1 MSLVLYEVNDSIA
14 VITLNRAEKRNA
26 LNAEM
31 IDLMSKYLHM
41 ANDDQ
46 SVRAIVIRG
55 AGEKAFTAG
64 FDLKESMENNITDIA
79 ERRQDTRTE
88 IEFFKYLW
96 YLPKPVICAVQGYC
110 VGGGNMIALM
120 SDLIVA
126 ADNATFGNPEMLLGY
141 LPEIPIEVWKLPAN
155 KAMEWYLESKYY
167 AAEEMREMGVVS
179 EVVPF
184 EQLMDRTM
192 AIAKQAAKIPAESM
206 KMLKE
211 GVRHIYDI
219 RGFSNSVDYFAEM
232 FNLARTNM
240 QQKDMGD
247 FRNDISS
254 GGLKSA
260 LNSRY
265 Q

>member
-211 GVRHIYDI
+211 GV
-219 RGFSNSVDYFAEM
+219 
-232 FNLARTNM
+232 
-240 QQKDMGD
+240 
-247 FRNDISS
+247 
-254 GGLKSA
+254 
-260 LNSRY
+260 
-265 Q
+265 

>member
-219 RGFSNSVDYFAEM
+219 RRFSNSVDYFAEM

>member
-155 KAMEWYLESKYY
+155 KAM
-167 AAEEMREMGVVS
+167 
-179 EVVPF
+179 
-184 EQLMDRTM
+184 
-192 AIAKQAAKIPAESM
+192 
-206 KMLKE
+206 
-211 GVRHIYDI
+211 
-219 RGFSNSVDYFAEM
+219 
-232 FNLARTNM
+232 
-240 QQKDMGD
+240 
-247 FRNDISS
+247 
-254 GGLKSA
+254 
-260 LNSRY
+260 
-265 Q
+265 

>member
-88 IEFFKYLW
+88 IEFFL
-96 YLPKPVICAVQGYC
+96 
-110 VGGGNMIALM
+110 
-120 SDLIVA
+120 
-126 ADNATFGNPEMLLGY
+126 
-141 LPEIPIEVWKLPAN
+141 
-155 KAMEWYLESKYY
+155 
-167 AAEEMREMGVVS
+167 
-179 EVVPF
+179 
-184 EQLMDRTM
+184 
-192 AIAKQAAKIPAESM
+192 
-206 KMLKE
+206 
-211 GVRHIYDI
+211 
-219 RGFSNSVDYFAEM
+219 
-232 FNLARTNM
+232 
-240 QQKDMGD
+240 
-247 FRNDISS
+247 
-254 GGLKSA
+254 
-260 LNSRY
+260 
-265 Q
+265 

>member
-1 MSLVLYEVNDSIA
+1 MNFYNRQRTKEMFHMSLVLYEVNDSIA

-96 YLPKPVICAVQGYC
+96 YLPKPVICAVQC
-110 VGGGNMIALM
+110 
-120 SDLIVA
+120 
-126 ADNATFGNPEMLLGY
+126 
-141 LPEIPIEVWKLPAN
+141 
-155 KAMEWYLESKYY
+155 
-167 AAEEMREMGVVS
+167 R
-179 EVVPF
+179 
-184 EQLMDRTM
+184 
-192 AIAKQAAKIPAESM
+192 
-206 KMLKE
+206 
-211 GVRHIYDI
+211 
-219 RGFSNSVDYFAEM
+219 
-232 FNLARTNM
+232 
-240 QQKDMGD
+240 
-247 FRNDISS
+247 
-254 GGLKSA
+254 
-260 LNSRY
+260 
-265 Q
+265 